1 MCDVNDG
8 REVWRWR
15 MREIEC
21 TLPWPIVRNVC
32 VPTVVFCDE
41 MSFWYFMLF
50 GRGEISFR
58 EVTRCGPCPKHG
70 CFQIVGGLGLVGE
83 EVITRRCLYVCVCVC
98 VWWGICWWRGES
110 SWLCM
115 KFELAFFAGAT
126 ILDQVSELLLV
137 FGFCLLAPP
146 ELVRTAPG

>member
-1 MCDVNDG
+1 M
-8 REVWRWR
+8 
-15 MREIEC
+15 
-21 TLPWPIVRNVC
+21 WPLSETR
-32 VPTVVFCDE
+32 
-41 MSFWYFMLF
+41 LF
-50 GRGEISFR
+50 PNSRGI
-58 EVTRCGPCPKHG
+58 G
-70 CFQIVGGLGLVGE
+70 VGGE
-83 EVITRRCLYVCVCVC
+83 EVIKRRCLYVCVCVM
-98 VWWGICWWRGES
+98 GNMLRRGES

>member
-1 MCDVNDG
+1 MWFSNDISCFLA
-8 REVWRWR
+8 V
-15 MREIEC
+15 
-21 TLPWPIVRNVC
+21 VRFPYENSRLLVL
-32 VPTVVFCDE
+32 VQRTF
-41 MSFWYFMLF
+41 
-50 GRGEISFR
+50 
-58 EVTRCGPCPKHG
+58 
-70 CFQIVGGLGLVGE
+70 VGGLSMGNML
-83 EVITRRCLYVCVCVC
+83 R
-98 VWWGICWWRGES
+98 RGES

>member
-1 MCDVNDG
+1 MC
-8 REVWRWR
+8 
-15 MREIEC
+15 
-21 TLPWPIVRNVC
+21 VC
-32 VPTVVFCDE
+32 VYE
-41 MSFWYFMLF
+41 
-50 GRGEISFR
+50 RKR
-58 EVTRCGPCPKHG
+58 ESV
-70 CFQIVGGLGLVGE
+70 
-83 EVITRRCLYVCVCVC
+83 YVCVCVC
-98 VWWGICWWRGES
+98 VMGNMLRRGES